1 MANGTHVALITDA
14 GMPGI
19 SDPGHRLI
27 RACIERGL
35 PVSVLPGPS
44 AVLTALIGSGFPSDR
59 FFFGGFLPVKSGRRA
74 RELTEAS
81 ARDETAI
88 FFESPHRLEKTLTAL
103 GEIIPDRSVCVAR
116 ELTKTFEE
124 FRRGTPAELLAHF
137 QKHPPKGEITLLIA
151 PEPKKRRPAAE
162 EE

>member
-1 MANGTHVALITDA
+1 
-14 GMPGI
+14 
-19 SDPGHRLI
+19 
-27 RACIERGL
+27 
-35 PVSVLPGPS
+35 
-44 AVLTALIGSGFPSDR
+44 
-59 FFFGGFLPVKSGRRA
+59 
-74 RELTEAS
+74 
-81 ARDETAI
+81 
-88 FFESPHRLEKTLTAL
+88 
-103 GEIIPDRSVCVAR
+103 VAR